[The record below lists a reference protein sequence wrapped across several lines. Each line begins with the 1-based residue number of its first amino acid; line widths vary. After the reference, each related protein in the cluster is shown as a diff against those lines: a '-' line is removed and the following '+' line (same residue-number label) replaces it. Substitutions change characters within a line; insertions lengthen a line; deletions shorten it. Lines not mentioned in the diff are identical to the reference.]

1 MHKIRT
7 QLLAT
12 AAVVALGGTAFAAD
26 MGLPMKA
33 PPAPAPIP
41 YVNWQG
47 WYIGGA
53 IGAARLNTT
62 GTQNANNS
70 SEPGSSYGS
79 CTPNADGGAQG
90 ISSCSTGTTGFTA
103 GVQVG
108 YDWQSRYFVYGV
120 VADWT
125 WTGLKH
131 TVTNSN
137 SSLPFFTAKVDW
149 LASFRGRMGL
159 AVDDTLV
166 YFTGGLALGEL
177 KSASGQNGDCPSYC
191 YNNQLNNVKAG
202 WVAGLGVEHKLA
214 QNWSVFAEMLY
225 YDFGHQSASSGSPD
239 GTVHYSTEFTNEI
252 FQGKVGL
259 NYRF

>member
-1 MHKIRT
+1 MKKLRT

-12 AAVVALGGTAFAAD
+12 AGIVALSGAAYAAD
-26 MGLPMKA
+26 MGVPMKA
-33 PPAPAPIP
+33 PPPAPIP
-41 YVNWQG
+41 YTNWQSF
-47 WYIGGA
+47 YVGGA

-62 GTQNANNS
+62 ATDTIIPSNA
-70 SEPGSSYGS
+70 GI
-79 CTPNADGGAQG
+79 CTDIALSACAT
-90 ISSCSTGTTGFTA
+90 SATGFTA

-131 TVTNSN
+131 TVQKGGGAG
-137 SSLPFFTAKVDW
+137 SSSTPFMTAKVDW

-166 YFTGGLALGEL
+166 YVTGGLALGHL
-177 KSASGQNGDCPSYC
+177 KSSVGSNDCDAANC
-191 YNNQLNNVKAG
+191 LGALNTVRAG
-202 WVAGLGVEHKLA
+202 WVAGAGAEHKLT
-214 QNWSVFAEMLY
+214 QNWSVFGEFLY
-225 YDFGHQSASSGSPD
+225 YDLGRASANGSNLSGSN
-239 GTVHYSTEFTNEI
+239 TYTTEFTHEI
-252 FQGKVGL
+252 FQGKLGL